1 MFELFA
7 KRDIKRYI

>member
-7 KRDIKRYI
+7 HRI